1 SGPAKFGCAPD
12 RLFDRRG
19 DQPGTRTRN
28 GGDVMAVATNEQQVL
43 ESIPTKLYI
52 GGEWVD
58 GSEGDTIAVE
68 DPATEETLVEVA
80 SGNKDDA
87 FKALAAA
94 ADTQKEWAATSPF
107 DRAEILRP

>member
-28 GGDVMAVATNEQQVL
+28 GGDLMAVATNEQQVL

-52 GGEWVD
+52 GGKWVD

-68 DPATEETLVEVA
+68 DPSTEETLIEVA
-80 SGNKDDA
+80 SGNRDDA
-87 FKALAAA
+87 FKALEAASG
-94 ADTQKEWAATSPF
+94 TQKEWQDMAPM
-107 DRAEILRP
+107 